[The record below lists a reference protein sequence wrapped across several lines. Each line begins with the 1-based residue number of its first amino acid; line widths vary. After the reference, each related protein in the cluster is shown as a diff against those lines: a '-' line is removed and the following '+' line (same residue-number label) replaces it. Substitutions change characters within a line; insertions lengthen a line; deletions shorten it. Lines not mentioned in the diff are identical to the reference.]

1 MNKDLEEL
9 YLEINTKYIENNVKF
24 PKIKRLIHM
33 NKWNIVFT
41 DNFSVG
47 IAFNFTGEHNIY
59 NQDIDLKQIKKLNKF
74 IDKNIKLFIEYL
86 LDDSDIQSRS
96 FLVASLN
103 ALSQNIMDKEYMNK
117 KDFKLLE
124 TDEFDFLGKE
134 DTVTL
139 IGYGGVVDKIID
151 KTDSLIITASTIVNG
166 TYKDII
172 KKSKNCRIKWIFGP
186 SGQMLPEILFNLS
199 FNYITSNKI
208 NNTDKYYK
216 DIINPMNNL
225 IK

>member
-86 LDDSDIQSRS
+86 LD
-96 FLVASLN
+96 
-103 ALSQNIMDKEYMNK
+103 Y
-117 KDFKLLE
+117 
-124 TDEFDFLGKE
+124 
-134 DTVTL
+134 
-139 IGYGGVVDKIID
+139 
-151 KTDSLIITASTIVNG
+151 
-166 TYKDII
+166 
-172 KKSKNCRIKWIFGP
+172 
-186 SGQMLPEILFNLS
+186 
-199 FNYITSNKI
+199 
-208 NNTDKYYK
+208 
-216 DIINPMNNL
+216 
-225 IK
+225 